1 MFNKYQVQI
10 LVKLILILALM
21 IDWEGMDNLLKQSRN
36 LI

>member
-1 MFNKYQVQI
+1 MFNKYRVQI